1 VGKLS
6 VIYSRHTSLFVKR
19 VLDVRKLARR

>member
-1 VGKLS
+1 LS
-6 VIYSRHTSLFVKR
+6 VIYSRRTSLFVKR